1 MKFLRKVNLGLILTI
16 IVVAAVT
23 IYSVNVEVQRK
34 KEKENIKVVCEEFID
49 TTSKFSMLPEQ
60 YYKLDNKITEQEF
73 NTYMGEVKNALKEKM
88 IDNNSA
94 LEIQTTILES
104 ELSDQIISGNI
115 VTKFERDITKINSY
129 SFDGDQVTV
138 TFKGKVNRDIKYL
151 VNDGYDENGNATQKE
166 ESKTTSF
173 GTESETITLQKVNDT
188 WKVVYSNLQYT
199 DYGSSFGYEMM
210 Y

>member
-16 IVVAAVT
+16 IVVAAVA

-34 KEKENIKVVCEEFID
+34 KEKENIKVVCEEFIK
-49 TTSKFSMLPEQ
+49 TTSKYSMLPEK
-60 YYKLDNKITEQEF
+60 YHKLDNKINEQEF
-73 NTYMGEVKNALKEKM
+73 NTYMDEVKNGLKEKI

-151 VNDGYDENGNATQKE
+151 VNDGYDENGNVTQKE

-199 DYGSSFGYEMM
+199 DLRASFGYEVM